1 MTAKQVIIKL
11 ISKTGEYHLLIGSKD
26 ENVVSPKKTQD
37 KRASKKSVEEETEGG
52 EKSESSC
59 GFDDEF
65 DMSYIGSLLKGY
77 RTKGV

>member
-37 KRASKKSVEEETEGG
+37 KRASKKSVEEETEGVKRANHPVG
-52 EKSESSC
+52 L
-59 GFDDEF
+59 
-65 DMSYIGSLLKGY
+65 MTNL
-77 RTKGV
+77 T